1 MANNAKNTT
10 NAKNTNTTPA
20 TAAKK
25 TTILYAAEFLT
36 EKKIDFALLTN
47 GREIAIKGKNG
58 KRAIDIYNR
67 TNAIRIYGEPATIA
81 KIPASLI
88 AKEPDGTPKR
98 INNAAGNLKTAV
110 YVNADVSIKALEKLL
125 PLCRTLAEKAAA
137 EKNAAAPAPAKGK
150 DKAKNK
156 GKDKPAADKGKDK
169 ANGKASG
176 KGKPAAKD
184 NKPAEKP
191 APAKATAEFINGVAA
206 VLDGTAT
213 PAAVAE
219 KVNAA
224 TNAAK

>member
-10 NAKNTNTTPA
+10 NAKNTNTTN
-20 TAAKK
+20 AKERK
-25 TTILYAAEFLT
+25 TTISYVADFLT
-36 EKKIDFALLTN
+36 TKKIDFAVLTH

-98 INNAAGNLKTAV
+98 IDNAAGNLKTAV
-110 YVNADVSIKALEKLL
+110 YINADTALKAMEKLL

-150 DKAKNK
+150 DKDKAKNK
-156 GKDKPAADKGKDK
+156 ATGKPAADKDKGKATGK
-169 ANGKASG
+169 ANG

-184 NKPAEKP
+184 TPAEKP
-191 APAKATAEFINGVAA
+191 ATVTPPAPVTDNKPAETEKATA
-206 VLDGTAT
+206 
-213 PAAVAE
+213 
-219 KVNAA
+219 
-224 TNAAK
+224 AK